1 MRTSKAKPNPKIK
14 KVKKYLGRLPT
25 ARTWIKIGE
34 LNDGRTI
41 IKWHLYI
48 AEPFKDKNFEW
59 SNYRLIAT
67 RPIECK
73 ANFSLSWNS
82 ETKRIYGS
90 DYEII
95 STHHLCLFDQFLE
108 ITGLTPNLDSF
119 TV

>member
-1 MRTSKAKPNPKIK
+1 MRTSKSKAKAK
-14 KVKKYLGRLPT
+14 KVKKYLGRLPPS
-25 ARTWIKIGE
+25 RTWVKIGE
-34 LNDGRTI
+34 LYDGNTP

-48 AEPFKDKNFEW
+48 AEPFTDKNFEW
-59 SNYRLIAT
+59 SNYRLIST
-67 RPIECK
+67 RPVEGK